1 MAFSQRMVTLAAV
14 VAIPLG
20 IAATSYTL
28 TDTPEAPMVPPEVEL
43 GTTTPRPAGS
53 TGSSAEPSRTPGP
66 STGAGTSAGPGR
78 TPTGVPVP
86 SATQQRAPSGTPPA
100 PRTMPTDTVV
110 PGPPAT
116 AGDDD
121 DDDLG
126 DDAGD
131 EN

>member
-1 MAFSQRMVTLAAV
+1 MAFTHRMVTLAAV

-28 TDTPEAPMVPPEVEL
+28 TDTPEAPKVPPEVEL
-43 GTTTPRPAGS
+43 GTSPRPSGS
-53 TGSSAEPSRTPGP
+53 PEPSRTTP
-66 STGAGTSAGPGR
+66 GPGR
-78 TPTGVPVP
+78 TASATPTGVPVP
-86 SATQQRAPSGTPPA
+86 STTRPPAPKDTPPA
-100 PRTMPTDTVV
+100 RTLPTDTVV

-126 DDAGD
+126 DDIGD